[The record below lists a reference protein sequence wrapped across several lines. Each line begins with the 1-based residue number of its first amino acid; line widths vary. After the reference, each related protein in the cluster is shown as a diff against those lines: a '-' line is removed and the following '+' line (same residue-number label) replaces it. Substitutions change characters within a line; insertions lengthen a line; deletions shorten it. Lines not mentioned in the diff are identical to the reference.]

1 MEASLSG
8 KDGSEASSRERD
20 KTNFR
25 EKFHDDNGRT
35 TLNANLMWTKDI
47 VRFTVKSRPQS

>member
-1 MEASLSG
+1 LG

-20 KTNFR
+20 KIKSW